1 MLLWRHVLALNDVH
15 LAAYVGAMS
24 YFLVDTS
31 LNVGHV
37 MLETTATM
45 GCGCCTHYGIVKL
58 LRLSPA
64 LCLTFNLAGRS
75 LEAGGFNFKLASA
88 LHLLLALV

>member
-37 MLETTATM
+37 MLETTATI
-45 GCGCCTHYGIVKL
+45 G
-58 LRLSPA
+58 
-64 LCLTFNLAGRS
+64 
-75 LEAGGFNFKLASA
+75 
-88 LHLLLALV
+88 